1 MKKVN
6 AMKLPLR
13 FAVSFSLAAGVILA
27 GVAAQAAPQA
37 LGLTAS
43 LRPTPMRCDAAGC
56 RADLSAFCLQQQ
68 RADPRPGT
76 VYEVAPGTRVTLLVT
91 GHDGRQTR
99 LDGARSLSFI
109 DDRGFVSIT
118 ARLKPEALAGLNAA
132 SVAIE
137 VGQDAA
143 LLPATTAGDRN
154 PQGEDEAAL
163 ATGANRQ
170 KAETFYD
177 KPGRDADA
185 IRLTNAMIN
194 ELPPGARGR
203 DDTDGHLIGQA
214 LAQYQGA
221 PIALEGASLAET
233 IHRNCVA
240 KTDVTH
246 QVDSMRS
253 CLEGSHDILSTHV
266 NIDFWN
272 SLGGS

>member
-1 MKKVN
+1 MKKVSV
-6 AMKLPLR
+6 MRQYPKLAAL
-13 FAVSFSLAAGVILA
+13 FSLASAIVLA
-27 GVAAQAAPQA
+27 GGVAQAAPQA

-68 RADPRPGT
+68 RADPKPGT
-76 VYEVAPGTRVTLLVT
+76 VYHVSPGTRVTLLVT

-99 LDGARSLSFI
+99 LDGGRSLSFI

-118 ARLKPEALAGLNAA
+118 ARLKPDALAGLDVA
-132 SVAIE
+132 SVAVE
-137 VGQDAA
+137 VGQDAT
-143 LLPATTAGDRN
+143 LLPAATAGDRN
-154 PQGEDEAAL
+154 PQGEDELAL
-163 ATGANRQ
+163 ATGANRR

-194 ELPPGARGR
+194 ELPAGARGR
-203 DDTDGHLIGQA
+203 DDTDGHLIDRA

-221 PIALEGASLAET
+221 PIAGDGARLAET
-233 IHRNCVA
+233 IHRDCVA

>member
-1 MKKVN
+1 MGQ
-6 AMKLPLR
+6 LSR
-13 FAVSFSLAAGVILA
+13 FAVFFGLIHSIILAAG
-27 GVAAQAAPQA
+27 AAQAAPQV

-43 LRPTPMRCDAAGC
+43 LRATPMRCDAAGC

-76 VYEVAPGTRVTLLVT
+76 VYQPAPGTRVTLLVT
-91 GHDGRQTR
+91 GHDGRQSR
-99 LDGARSLSFI
+99 LDGAPMLSFI

-118 ARLKPEALAGLNAA
+118 ARLKPEALAGLDVA

-137 VGQDAA
+137 VGADAA
-143 LLPATTAGDRN
+143 LLAETTPGDAN
-154 PQGEDEAAL
+154 PQAADELAL
-163 ATGANRQ
+163 ATGANRRQ
-170 KAETFYD
+170 AETFYD

-203 DDTDGHLIGQA
+203 DDTDGHLIQGA

-221 PIALEGASLAET
+221 PIAQDGASLAAT
-233 IHRNCVA
+233 IHRNCVV

>member
-1 MKKVN
+1 MRQSPK
-6 AMKLPLR
+6 
-13 FAVSFSLAAGVILA
+13 FAVFFSLGLGAILA
-27 GVAAQAAPQA
+27 TGAAQAAPQA

-68 RADPRPGT
+68 RADPHPGT
-76 VYEVAPGTRVTLLVT
+76 VYQAAPGTRVTLLIT
-91 GHDGRQTR
+91 GRDGRHSR
-99 LDGARSLSFI
+99 LDGARALSFI

-118 ARLKPEALAGLNAA
+118 ARLKPEALAGLDVA

-143 LLPATTAGDRN
+143 LLPETTAGDSN
-154 PQGEDEAAL
+154 PQGEDELAL
-163 ATGANRQ
+163 ATGANRRQ
-170 KAETFYD
+170 AETFYD

-203 DDTDGHLIGQA
+203 DDTDGHLIDGA

-221 PIALEGASLAET
+221 PIAQDGASLAET

>member
-1 MKKVN
+1 MRQSAN
-6 AMKLPLR
+6 
-13 FAVSFSLAAGVILA
+13 FAVFFVLTSGAILAAG
-27 GVAAQAAPQA
+27 AAQAAPQA

-68 RADPRPGT
+68 RADPHPGT
-76 VYEVAPGTRVTLLVT
+76 VYQTAPGTRVTLLIT
-91 GHDGRQTR
+91 GHDGRQSR
-99 LDGARSLSFI
+99 LDGARALSFT

-118 ARLKPEALAGLNAA
+118 ARLKPEALAGLDVAA
-132 SVAIE
+132 VAIE

-143 LLPATTAGDRN
+143 LLPETTAGDSN
-154 PQGEDEAAL
+154 PQGEDELAL
-163 ATGANRQ
+163 ATGANRRQ
-170 KAETFYD
+170 AETFYD

-194 ELPPGARGR
+194 ELPAGARGR
-203 DDTDGHLIGQA
+203 DDTDGHLIDGA

-221 PIALEGASLAET
+221 PIAEDGASLAET

>member
-1 MKKVN
+1 MRQSIK
-6 AMKLPLR
+6 
-13 FAVSFSLAAGVILA
+13 FAVFCALTAGAVLID
-27 GVAAQAAPQA
+27 GAAQAAPQA

-43 LRPTPMRCDAAGC
+43 LRPTPMRCDAMGC

-76 VYEVAPGTRVTLLVT
+76 VYQPAPGTRVTLLVT
-91 GHDGRQTR
+91 GHDGRQSR
-99 LDGARSLSFI
+99 LDGARMLSFI

-118 ARLKPEALAGLNAA
+118 ARLKPEALAGLDAA
-132 SVAIE
+132 AVAIE
-137 VGQDAA
+137 VGRDAA
-143 LLPATTAGDRN
+143 LLAETTAGDAN
-154 PQGEDEAAL
+154 LQGEDELAL
-163 ATGANRQ
+163 ATGANRRH
-170 KAETFYD
+170 AETFYD

-203 DDTDGHLIGQA
+203 DDTDGHLIQGA

-221 PIALEGASLAET
+221 PIAQDGASLAET